1 MTTKR
6 LSTLIGALLTLAV
19 LVLVV
24 AGIPRT
30 GDSPSLATSPA
41 HTSAAATA
49 APAASAGVSASA
61 KSSGGPAA
69 ARPTGTGVANPSRL
83 PEVKASE
90 LPAEARQVLVLIA
103 RGGPYPYGRD
113 NITFGNFERVLPQK
127 PSGYY
132 REFTVPT
139 PGESDRGARRI
150 IAGDAGEKYY
160 TADHYSSFSFI
171 AEGK

>member
-30 GDSPSLATSPA
+30 GDSPSTATSPA
-41 HTSAAATA
+41 HTSAAA
-49 APAASAGVSASA
+49 SAKPSASA

-103 RGGPYPYGRD
+103 RGGPYPYSRD

>member
-30 GDSPSLATSPA
+30 GDSPSTATSPA
-41 HTSAAATA
+41 HTSAAASA
-49 APAASAGVSASA
+49 GPAASA
-61 KSSGGPAA
+61 KPSGGPAA
-69 ARPTGTGVANPSRL
+69 ARPTGTGVANPSKL

-103 RGGPYPYGRD
+103 RGGPYPYTRD

>member
-6 LSTLIGALLTLAV
+6 LSTLIGALLGLAV

-30 GDSPSLATSPA
+30 GDSPSIATSPA
-41 HTSAAATA
+41 QTSA
-49 APAASAGVSASA
+49 AASAGVSASA
-61 KSSGGPAA
+61 KPSGGPAA
-69 ARPTGTGVANPSRL
+69 ARPTGTGVANPSKL

-103 RGGPYPYGRD
+103 RGGPYPYSRD

>member
-30 GDSPSLATSPA
+30 GDSPGSATSPA
-41 HTSAAATA
+41 HTSAAA
-49 APAASAGVSASA
+49 SAGVSASP
-61 KSSGGPAA
+61 KPSGGPAA

-83 PEVKASE
+83 PEIKASE
-90 LPAEARQVLVLIA
+90 LPAEARQVLVSIA
-103 RGGPYPYGRD
+103 RGGPYPYSRD

>member
-30 GDSPSLATSPA
+30 GDSPSTATSPA
-41 HTSAAATA
+41 HTSAAASA
-49 APAASAGVSASA
+49 GPAASA
-61 KSSGGPAA
+61 KPSGGPAA

-83 PEVKASE
+83 PEVKASD

-103 RGGPYPYGRD
+103 RGGPYPYSRD

>member
-6 LSTLIGALLTLAV
+6 LSTLIGALLGLAV

-30 GDSPSLATSPA
+30 GDSPSSATSPA
-41 HTSAAATA
+41 QTSAAAST
-49 APAASAGVSASA
+49 GVSATA
-61 KSSGGPAA
+61 KPSGGPAA
-69 ARPTGTGVANPSRL
+69 GRPTGTGVANPSRL

-103 RGGPYPYGRD
+103 RGGPYPYSRD

-150 IAGDAGEKYY
+150 IAGDTGEKYY

>member
-30 GDSPSLATSPA
+30 GDSPGSATSPA
-41 HTSAAATA
+41 HTSAAA
-49 APAASAGVSASA
+49 SA
-61 KSSGGPAA
+61 
-69 ARPTGTGVANPSRL
+69 GVANPSRL
-83 PEVKASE
+83 PEVKVSE

-103 RGGPYPYGRD
+103 RGGPYPYSRD

-171 AEGK
+171 AEGE

>member
-30 GDSPSLATSPA
+30 GDSPSTATSPA
-41 HTSAAATA
+41 HTSAAASA
-49 APAASAGVSASA
+49 GPAASA
-61 KSSGGPAA
+61 KPSGGPAA

>member
-30 GDSPSLATSPA
+30 GDSPSTATSPA
-41 HTSAAATA
+41 QTSAAA
-49 APAASAGVSASA
+49 SA
-61 KSSGGPAA
+61 KSYGGPAA

-103 RGGPYPYGRD
+103 RGGPYPYSRD